1 MKLGNIEICYCP
13 PRPSRYS
20 LDQNITIEV
29 KHELLKIKNLRKRT
43 GVAGAMLT
51 IALGNMNVYAQD
63 LNITEFTGKVDEV
76 GNQALNLIQSLGY
89 WAAILFA
96 AIDIL
101 KNIKKQDTPGIVAV
115 VLKYITIYGILY
127 ALPWIF
133 GLIKTL
139 FAF

>member
-1 MKLGNIEICYCP
+1 MKLGKVGIYYIP
-13 PRPSRYS
+13 PQPSRYV
-20 LDQNITIEV
+20 LDQDV
-29 KHELLKIKNLRKRT
+29 QLQAKLGLLRIKNLKKRI

-51 IALGNMNVYAQD
+51 IALGNMTVYAQE
-63 LNITEFTGKVDEV
+63 LNINEFTGKVDEM
-76 GNQALNLIQSLGY
+76 GNQALSLIQSLGY

-133 GLIKTL
+133 SLIKTL
-139 FAF
+139 FVF